1 MITLPIP
8 GDTASVMK
16 NEKGVYHFND
26 FFGDKFE
33 RFLTGMTIE
42 DTLTCTNAN
51 AKILKH
57 DQLHVPNNEFFTM
70 KNLHDKLEVFNTTSN
85 LEIH

>member
-1 MITLPIP
+1 
-8 GDTASVMK
+8 
-16 NEKGVYHFND
+16 
-26 FFGDKFE
+26 
-33 RFLTGMTIE
+33 MTIE

-85 LEIH
+85 LEIHW